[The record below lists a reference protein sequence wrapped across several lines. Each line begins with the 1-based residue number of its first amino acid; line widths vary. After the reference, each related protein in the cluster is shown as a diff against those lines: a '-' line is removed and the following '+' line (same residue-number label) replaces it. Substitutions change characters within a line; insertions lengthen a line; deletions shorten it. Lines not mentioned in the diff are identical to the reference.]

1 MRYRFLTVMLG
12 LVLFFAVL
20 CAPAQAEYRQISEP
34 GADDPM
40 AVQIFQLD
48 NGLTVY
54 LTENHQTPRFYAEIA
69 VRAGSKNDPAET
81 TGLAHYL
88 EHLLFKGT
96 ERIGTLDFAKEQPHL
111 DRITELYEEHFRE
124 EDPEKRKAIYAEINK
139 ESQQAAQY
147 AIPNEF
153 DRLYRSMGAQG
164 LNAHT
169 WLEETVYKVDLP
181 SNRLEQW
188 AAIEA
193 ERFVAPV
200 FRLFQ
205 PELEI
210 VYEEKNRSM
219 DNKNRIITE
228 AVDKLLYKNHPYG
241 QQTTLGEVEHLKKPS
256 LANIYKFYH
265 TYYVPNN
272 MAIFISGDISI
283 DETMRLIDTHFSSWE
298 KKPLPKKKTWKEKPL
313 KGAERVT
320 VQYEGEEYVLL
331 AFRTAPRSHK
341 DAETLKVIDMVLSNS
356 VAGLIDLNLN
366 QAQKVRSAGSYPQL
380 NNDYGSQFF
389 WGIPK
394 DGQTL
399 EEVEKLLLEQVE
411 LVKKGDFEDWIIP
424 AIITDFK
431 KTRKA
436 GLESDESRVSFMREA
451 YLGYEDWDHAVEE
464 ITRLEK
470 ITKADV
476 VRVANKY
483 FDKGYVAGYRKDAQ
497 HEVPSI
503 EKPAIDA
510 IAIDPTRQSEFAKS
524 ILAMPVK
531 PIEPVF
537 VDPAKDYRIEDD
549 PNGIRYYHVANPVN
563 DLFALT
569 FTVEVGSIED
579 NRIGAATQ
587 LLDKSGTSKFS
598 AEDLKKE
605 WYKLGTSFGIG
616 AGEHETN
623 ITIAGL
629 DENFEASVA
638 LLMDL
643 LNNPSATQETMN
655 ELIQIILVNRED
667 AKKDANSIHAALVEF
682 NRYGEDSAY
691 RRMLP
696 TEAVKKLSIEELH
709 GIIKSLLRY
718 KHTVQYTGSL
728 PLERVKEVIRKQY
741 PVSAP
746 LKDTPPYH
754 RKTVRRSEQP
764 EIYFFNKEMAQAQIR
779 LDFGSEVFDETQT
792 VPIQLFNSYFGGG
805 MTGVVFQELREA
817 RALAYAAGARYVTAD
832 RAGDENV
839 MVGAMGTQAD
849 KGPEALAAFVSLMD
863 EMPMAPERFAPA
875 QDSLIE
881 NYRTGKLGFR
891 EIVGTVRLWERLGL
905 QIDPRRQRFEKVLS
919 ANADTMLTFYKD
931 KVQGKTKL
939 VSIVGDKTKMDMAKI
954 AQFGQLEEVGLDRLF
969 AE

>member
-1 MRYRFLTVMLG
+1 MRYRPLTVLTG
-12 LVLFFAVL
+12 ILCLLSVLS
-20 CAPAQAEYRQISEP
+20 APAEAEYKRLGEP
-34 GADDPM
+34 AADDPM

-54 LTENHQTPRFYAEIA
+54 LTENHQSPRFYAEIA

-96 ERIGTLDFAKEQPHL
+96 ERMGTLDFEKEKPHL
-111 DRITELYEEHFRE
+111 NRITELYEEHFRE

-139 ESQQAAQY
+139 ESQLAAQF

-181 SNRLEQW
+181 ANRLEQW

-193 ERFVAPV
+193 ERFVDPV

-219 DNKNRIITE
+219 DNKSRIITE
-228 AVDKLLYKNHPYG
+228 AVDKLLYKRHPYG

-256 LANIYKFYH
+256 LANIYNFYH

-283 DETMRLIDTHFSSWE
+283 EETMRVIDSYFSTWE
-298 KKPLPKKKTWKEKPL
+298 SKPLPRKKKWKEKPL
-313 KGAERVT
+313 QGAERVT

-331 AFRTAPRSHK
+331 AFRTASQNHK
-341 DAETLKVIDMVLSNS
+341 DSEALKVFDMILSNS
-356 VAGLIDLNLN
+356 VAGLIDLNLT
-366 QAQKVRSAGSYPQL
+366 QAQKVRSAGSYPQM
-380 NNDYGSQFF
+380 NNDYGAQFF

-399 EEVEKLLLEQVE
+399 EDVEKLLLEQVE
-411 LVKKGDFEDWIIP
+411 LVKSGDFEDWIIP

-451 YLGYEDWDHAVEE
+451 YLGYQDWDEARQE
-464 ITRLEK
+464 IARMEKLTR
-470 ITKADV
+470 ADI

-503 EKPAIDA
+503 EKPAIDT
-510 IAIDPTRQSEFAKS
+510 ISIDPTRQSEFARN

-531 PIEPVF
+531 PLEPVF
-537 VDPAKDYRIEDD
+537 VDPAKDYRVEDD

-569 FTVEVGSIED
+569 FTVELGSIED
-579 NRIGAATQ
+579 NRLGAATQ

-605 WYKLGTSFGIG
+605 WYKLGTSFAIG
-616 AGEHETN
+616 AGEHETS
-623 ITIAGL
+623 ITITGL

-638 LLMDL
+638 LLLDL
-643 LNNPSATQETMN
+643 LNNPSASQETMD

-667 AKKDANSIHAALVEF
+667 AKKDANSIHSALAEF
-682 NRYGEDSAY
+682 NRYGEDSAF
-691 RRMLP
+691 RKMLP
-696 TEAVKKLSIEELH
+696 TEAVKVLTMEELH
-709 GIIKSLLRY
+709 GVIKSLMGY
-718 KHTVQYTGSL
+718 KHAVLYTGSL
-728 PLERVKEVIRKQY
+728 PLERVKDIIRTQH
-741 PVSAP
+741 PVTAP

-754 RKTVRRSEQP
+754 RKTVRRPEQP
-764 EIYFFNKEMAQAQIR
+764 EVYFFNKEMAQAQIR
-779 LDFGSEVFDETQT
+779 LDFGGEVFDETQT
-792 VPIQLFNSYFGGG
+792 VPSQLFNSYFGGG

-817 RALAYAAGARYVTAD
+817 RALAYAAGARYITAD

-839 MVGAMGTQAD
+839 MVGGMGTQAD
-849 KGPEALAAFVSLMD
+849 KAPEALAAFISLMD

-891 EIVGTVRLWERLGL
+891 EILGAVRLWERLGL
-905 QIDPRRQRFEKVLS
+905 QVDPRRQRFENVVN
-919 ANADTMLTFYKD
+919 ANAETMLAFYKGQ
-931 KVQGKTKL
+931 VQGKTKL
-939 VSIVGDKTKMDMAKI
+939 VSIVGDKSKMDLGKI
-954 AQFGQLEEVGLDRLF
+954 AEHGKLTEVELSQVF
-969 AE
+969 VE